1 MTDPVS
7 DFLIRLKNAGAARR
21 EVVLM
26 PYSNLKNSIGVAL
39 LKIGFVGSV
48 VKHQKKVGAA
58 LEVGLVYENGKAKIK
73 GVERVSKPSRR
84 VYVGVKDIRKVK
96 EGHGAL
102 VLSTPKGILT
112 DNEARKEMV
121 GVEALFKI
129 W

>member
-48 VKHQKKVGAA
+48 VKHQK
-58 LEVGLVYENGKAKIK
+58 E
-73 GVERVSKPSRR
+73 SRR
-84 VYVGVKDIRKVK
+84 
-96 EGHGAL
+96 GA
-102 VLSTPKGILT
+102 
-112 DNEARKEMV
+112 
-121 GVEALFKI
+121 
-129 W
+129 